1 MLTRDM
7 VAFTNDSPGESIT
20 QLVKLAVE
28 QPDPIDELQE
38 LFDSI
43 LSSDGRVT
51 IREVKVEEN
60 EASRV
65 KGLLKVIVRLEA

>member
-1 MLTRDM
+1 M

-43 LSSDGRVT
+43 LSYDGRVT

-60 EASRV
+60 EASSV